1 MVALPPAGL
10 KESLSQVV
18 NSLDDDDDDDDG

>member
-18 NSLDDDDDDDDG
+18 KSLDDDDDDDG